1 MVILVSVYG
10 TAEDKFFVLFF
21 MKDSWN
27 SVSVFAFFSCSP
39 ISFEV
44 QNRCPIGL
52 PVRVDFHI
60 KADPKQRTPAR
71 NSSNF
76 SIFLDDSRQT
86 DVLPDQ
92 VSV

>member
-52 PVRVDFHI
+52 LVRVDFNI
-60 KADPKQRTPAR
+60 KVDQEVRTPAFYC
-71 NSSNF
+71 SNL
-76 SIFLDDSRQT
+76 SIFLDDPS
-86 DVLPDQ
+86 
-92 VSV
+92 